1 MSETNDLAGIVEG
14 VLWITVKTE
23 TGVGRAIDGARAKWN
38 ESYRPCNLISDPPT
52 LTTKRK
58 TEGIMGSRPTAL
70 LATALRAFAYVWLAL
85 GFLLVVV
92 AIIATWISGGFPA
105 VLEVMSPFNVMNYIT
120 MFVMLAPAIFA
131 LSWSDRLRARRLRKR
146 WERSS
151 MATRSRA

>member
-1 MSETNDLAGIVEG
+1 
-14 VLWITVKTE
+14 
-23 TGVGRAIDGARAKWN
+23 
-38 ESYRPCNLISDPPT
+38 
-52 LTTKRK
+52 
-58 TEGIMGSRPTAL
+58 MGSRPTAL

-92 AIIATWISGGFPA
+92 GIFGTWMSGGFPA

-120 MFVMLAPAIFA
+120 MFVMLSPAIFA
-131 LSWSDRLRARRLRKR
+131 LSWSDKLRARRLRKR